1 MLTMPTSVAFM
12 IFMAILMTAGDL
24 RAAAR
29 KFGRSAG
36 KGKGKGKAKPKAPAE
51 SGKGAQSGEVR
62 PAADPEGEAAD
73 GPAPEDRKGTGEAG
87 GRDVRDEDGGRDKT
101 AELTEPPAWRLTFD
115 SEFLNKMTYLA
126 NGGGPHAS
134 PVGWHISRFSELLR
148 GLAQA
153 SLGPDDPRPWA
164 ALSRAAF
171 GVMQEPECAEE
182 AAALAAGA
190 VEGLDR
196 AAAVAAGHGKPVD
209 GGALAAETE
218 FAREVLEASRRAAGR
233 LPGRDPGLPFPAPAY
248 HIGAGLYPGLHIRAP
263 VSPCADDL
271 RIELA
276 EADQEGAGS
285 AKALELRSRLG
296 EALADEE
303 AWARARVTT
312 LAPGRPGT
320 SGASGASGTSGDSGD
335 SGASPDSS
343 GTPGVTGERSAEG
356 LLRSASEGLD
366 ALLGRTHP
374 DSLSARERLARFLA
388 GGSGP
393 GVPPLPLA
401 CELPP
406 AGDLREAEEAFL
418 ETSRA
423 WSGTGRPAAP
433 PQAGAS
439 PKRHAAPRNAAAAA
453 SLPSSGDFR
462 SFAAAGLAAGCA
474 LLAGTSPERG
484 RLYPETGRAA
494 EKALGED
501 NQLMPEFMT
510 FEAERLRLAGDLRG
524 SEKKLMKAAFLLR
537 LHRGAHAREIHGP
550 FLRHALA
557 TLRNGDPLCA
567 MESCC
572 SALASMEETDRGG
585 AVPAPGSAPA
595 PWDAAAVPGLP
606 PGRPG
611 RDRLAARILMAECV
625 LAANGPL
632 TASRVL
638 APLTDALPDLPP
650 SADGPGTWPWPSELA
665 GRALCVAGK
674 AASRLGQG
682 PGAAALLRRAL
693 DTLGPEPDDPRY
705 LEDALALLQTELER
719 LGDAESLREA
729 AGLAEREAGILLARE
744 GPDSA
749 RAIAAL
755 FLAARRRGRA
765 GDTDAALELHRR
777 VLAERKRLL
786 GPMAK
791 ETRESRAEIRRIEEG
806 AKR

>member
-1 MLTMPTSVAFM
+1 MPAFVAFM
-12 IFMAILMTAGDL
+12 IFTAILMPAGDL

-36 KGKGKGKAKPKAPAE
+36 RAKGKAKAPAG
-51 SGKGAQSGEVR
+51 SGKGAPSEEVP
-62 PAADPEGEAAD
+62 PAA
-73 GPAPEDRKGTGEAG
+73 APEAETAAG
-87 GRDVRDEDGGRDKT
+87 PVLEDGDGDGRDEDGGRDKT
-101 AELTEPPAWRLTFD
+101 EELTKPPAWRLPFECD
-115 SEFLNKMTYLA
+115 CLNRLTILT
-126 NGGGPHAS
+126 NGGGPDKA
-134 PVGWHISRFSELLR
+134 PLGLRIARFSELLR

-164 ALSRAAF
+164 ALSRTAF
-171 GVMQEPECAEE
+171 GVLKEPEYTEE

-190 VEGLDR
+190 VEGLER
-196 AAAVAAGHGKPVD
+196 AATVAAGSGKPCD
-209 GGALAAETE
+209 GDALAAETE
-218 FAREVLEASRRAAGR
+218 FAREVLEASRRAVGR
-233 LPGRDPGLPFPAPAY
+233 LPGRDPCLPFPAPAY
-248 HIGAGLYPGLHIRAP
+248 HIGAGLYPGLP
-263 VSPCADDL
+263 VPETVRPRADDL
-271 RIELA
+271 RKELA
-276 EADQEGAGS
+276 DADPEGAGS
-285 AKALELRSRLG
+285 AVALTIRSRLG
-296 EALADEE
+296 EALANEE
-303 AWARARVTT
+303 AWARAQVTT
-312 LAPGRPGT
+312 LAPWRPGT
-320 SGASGASGTSGDSGD
+320 SGDSVDSGTSGDSGE
-335 SGASPDSS
+335 SGTSADSS
-343 GTPGVTGERSAEG
+343 RPPGVPGERSAEW

-366 ALLGRTHP
+366 GLLGRTHP
-374 DSLSARERLARFLA
+374 ESLKARERLAWFLA

-418 ETSRA
+418 ETFRA
-423 WSGTGRPAAP
+423 WSEAGRPASAAP
-433 PQAGAS
+433 AGTS
-439 PKRHAAPRNAAAAA
+439 QRRRPAPRNSADAADLPTSKVVRPFWAA
-453 SLPSSGDFR
+453 S
-462 SFAAAGLAAGCA
+462 AAAGCA
-474 LLAGTSPERG
+474 LLAGTSPDRA
-484 RLYPETGRAA
+484 RLYLGTGKAS
-494 EKALGED
+494 EKALCED
-501 NQLMPEFMT
+501 NPLMPAFWT
-510 FEAERLRLAGDLRG
+510 FEAERLRLAGDLGG
-524 SEKKLMKAAFLLR
+524 SEMALMKAAFQLR
-537 LHRGAHAREIHGP
+537 LQYGAHSQEIHGA
-550 FLRHALA
+550 FLRLALA
-557 TLRNGDPLCA
+557 TLRSRDPVSA
-567 MESCC
+567 AESCC
-572 SALASMEETDRGG
+572 SALAAMEETDRSG
-585 AVPAPGSAPA
+585 AAPAKGSAPS
-595 PWDAAAVPGLP
+595 PWDSGAVPGLP

-611 RDRLAARILMAECV
+611 RDRLAARILMAECL

-632 TASRVL
+632 SASLVL

-650 SADGPGTWPWPSELA
+650 SCDGPGTWPWPSELA

-705 LEDALALLQTELER
+705 LEDALALLQAELER

-729 AGLAEREAGILLARE
+729 AGLAEREAGLLLARE

-791 ETRESRAEIRRIEEG
+791 ETRESRTEIRRIEEG